1 MNFKLTETTDICAAV
16 AKFQNH
22 SCIPVIKYYVS
33 IEEVFIFSCAEGNA
47 TLKEIDS
54 LDNTKGGTFQ
64 NIPTNRLKETSD
76 VCAPNLNNIQNNEIV
91 NQ

>member
-16 AKFQNH
+16 PKFQNH
-22 SCIPVIKYYVS
+22 PCIPVKKFVS
-33 IEEVFIFSCAEGNA
+33 IEEVFIFPCAEAND

-54 LDNTKGGTFQ
+54 LDTKGGTFQ

-91 NQ
+91 NK